1 MLNLREIPPVNTIL
15 DNMDLSSIN
24 LPRAY
29 VMTIVRNELTTIRME
44 IQNGQVIKN
53 SEEIFSRIMTSVE
66 SVNKLGLK
74 RVINATG
81 IVLHTGLG
89 RAPLSPSVLKKT
101 VSQMEG
107 YTSLELDLTTG
118 KRGDRTKYISSLLNS
133 LTGAEASLVV
143 NNNAAAVLLAINT
156 LADNKEIIISRGQ
169 LVEIGGSFRIPD
181 VIAKSGAKMMEI
193 GTTNRTHFKDYK
205 NALSNKTGAILIVH
219 TSNYRV
225 EGFTSEVGIKEL
237 SELCKKKRIPL
248 IVDLG
253 SGALFDLSTVD
264 IPKEPVVRDVLKLGA
279 SLVMFSGDKLLGGPQ
294 AGLICG
300 EKRILSQIFKNP
312 LYRVLRCD
320 KVIISL
326 LENTLK
332 TYKKIPPENE
342 NLTYSLLL
350 ATWKSLQVRGESI
363 LSSLESDSVKKLEL
377 SVVPSWV
384 EAGSGSL
391 PTEKIESA
399 ALRFRCKTMKPTVLA
414 QKFRE
419 WEIPIIG
426 YITGNRFYIDLKAV
440 LPEED
445 TILRKA
451 IHGIGLEIGE

>member
-1 MLNLREIPPVNTIL
+1 MLNVREIPPVNTIL

-29 VMTIVRNELTTIRME
+29 VMTVIRNELASIRME
-44 IQNGQVIKN
+44 IQSGHMIKN
-53 SEEIFSRIMTSVE
+53 SEEIFSRIMTSIE
-66 SVNKLGLK
+66 KVNKPGLK
-74 RVINATG
+74 KVINATG

-107 YTSLELDLTTG
+107 YTSLELDITTG
-118 KRGDRTKYISSLLNS
+118 KRGDRTKHISSLLNS

-181 VIAKSGAKMMEI
+181 VVAKSGAKMMEV
-193 GTTNRTHFKDYK
+193 GTTNRTHFKDYE
-205 NALSNKTGAILIVH
+205 SVISDETGAILIVH

-264 IPKEPVVRDVLKLGA
+264 IPKEPVVRDVLKSGA

-300 EKRILSQIFKNP
+300 KKRILFQIFNNP
-312 LYRVLRCD
+312 LYRALRCD

-332 TYKKIPPENE
+332 TYNKIPPESDNM
-342 NLTYSLLL
+342 TYSLLL
-350 ATWKSLQVRGESI
+350 ATRKSLQERGESI

-377 SVVPSWV
+377 SIVPSLV

-399 ALRFRCKTMKPTVLA
+399 ALQFGCKTMKPTVMA

-419 WEIPIIG
+419 WKVPIIG
-426 YITGNRFYIDLKAV
+426 YITRNRFYIDLKAV

-451 IHGIGLEIGE
+451 IGGIRSEIGK